1 MRYSG
6 AQAGLRPASPQLP
19 NPQISGGGGPRY
31 SGGYGGGY
39 RRHHRGGFGFG
50 TGVAIGGYYGG
61 SDYYAPAYY
70 DDQYYDDSATVAAV
84 PEGGDDAA
92 YCIQR
97 FRSYD
102 PQSGTYLGSDGYRH
116 PCP

>member
-1 MRYSG
+1 MIGG
-6 AQAGLRPASPQLP
+6 AVASQ
-19 NPQISGGGGPRY
+19 
-31 SGGYGGGY
+31 
-39 RRHHRGGFGFG
+39 
-50 TGVAIGGYYGG
+50 GYYGG
-61 SDYYAPAYY
+61 PGYYYGDAPAQAYY

-84 PEGGDDAA
+84 PEGDDAA